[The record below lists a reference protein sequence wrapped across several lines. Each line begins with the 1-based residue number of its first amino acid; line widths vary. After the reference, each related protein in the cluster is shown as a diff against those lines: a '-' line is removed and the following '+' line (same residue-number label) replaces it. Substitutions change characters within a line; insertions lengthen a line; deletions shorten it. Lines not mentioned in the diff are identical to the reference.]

1 MATKRKAAR
10 KPVVIDFHTH
20 VRIMEVI
27 EFVRQAAGKGRRG
40 NPSWKSAAQMAAD
53 DKAARS
59 PRSKHTNPKVRLRDM
74 DKAGID
80 IQVLSMNMPAA
91 VYQASAA
98 DGNRVARAC
107 NEGIAEFV
115 AARPDRFVGIGAVAM
130 QNAAGAVGEIDYAI
144 GTLGLRGIA
153 VLSNI
158 GGRDLGEKRFW
169 KFWARAEQL
178 GVTVFIHPQG
188 FTHPQRLRKFNLT
201 NTMGQP
207 LEEAL
212 AIASLIHEGV
222 LEAFPK
228 LKVSIAHGGGFLP
241 YYSGRADLA
250 FKRNPEA
257 RVNIKKEPSAYMR
270 RLHYDTVIFDRSMLA
285 YLVDKV
291 GAHKVLM
298 GSDYPWVDWDAVGF
312 VKGARGLGREAK
324 EKILGGNAARL
335 LKLSI

>member
-1 MATKRKAAR
+1 M
-10 KPVVIDFHTH
+10 VIDFHTH

-27 EFVRQAAGKGRRG
+27 DFVRGQARKGGRA

-53 DKAARS
+53 AKKARS

-80 IQVLSMNMPAA
+80 IQVLSMNLPAA
-91 VYQASAA
+91 VYQAGAA
-98 DGNRVARAC
+98 DGRRMARAC

-115 AARPDRFVGIGAVAM
+115 ARAPDRFAGIGAVPM
-130 QNAAGAVGEIDYAI
+130 QDGAGAVREIDYAI

-158 GGRDLGEKRFW
+158 AGHDLGEKRFW

-178 GVTVFIHPQG
+178 GVPVFIHPQG
-188 FTHPQRLRKFNLT
+188 FTHPERLKKFFFT
-201 NTMGQP
+201 NTIGQP

-228 LKVSIAHGGGFLP
+228 LKISVGHGGGFLP

-250 FKRNPEA
+250 YKRNKET
-257 RVNIKKEPSAYMR
+257 RVNIKREPSAYMR
-270 RLHYDTVIFDRSMLA
+270 RMYYDTVIFDRPMLS
-285 YLVDKV
+285 YLVGRM
-291 GAHKVLM
+291 GA
-298 GSDYPWVDWDAVGF
+298 
-312 VKGARGLGREAK
+312 
-324 EKILGGNAARL
+324 
-335 LKLSI
+335 